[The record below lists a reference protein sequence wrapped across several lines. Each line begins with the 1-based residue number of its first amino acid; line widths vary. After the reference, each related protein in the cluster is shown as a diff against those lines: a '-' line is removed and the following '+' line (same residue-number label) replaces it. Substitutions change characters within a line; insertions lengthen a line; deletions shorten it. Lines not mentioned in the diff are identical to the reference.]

1 MQLCEIKRLDDKC
14 RISIPK
20 EYVAGAG
27 GKPNQRAYVSFDEET
42 KEIKITLKQENEA
55 DGNG

>member
-1 MQLCEIKRLDDKC
+1 MQLCEIKRFDDKC
-14 RISIPK
+14 RIGIPK

-27 GKPNQRAYVSFDEET
+27 SKPNQRAYVSFDEET
-42 KEIKITLKQENEA
+42 KEIKITLKQEDEA

>member
-1 MQLCEIKRLDDKC
+1 MQLCEIKRFDDKC

-27 GKPNQRAYVSFDEET
+27 GKPNQRAHVSFDEET
-42 KEIKITLKQENEA
+42 KEIKITLKQEDEA

>member
-1 MQLCEIKRLDDKC
+1 MQLCEIKRFDDKC
-14 RISIPK
+14 HISIPK

-42 KEIKITLKQENEA
+42 
-55 DGNG
+55 